1 MVNKSIIKRFLELS
15 LNPVPVKKDSKVP
28 IRIDHNSSF
37 QEHEIE
43 EFDWK
48 NLDVGISTGF
58 SSMGLEVIDFDLK
71 NAENPEQFINDFE
84 KQIPTELFDKLVR
97 QSTPS
102 GGFHYI
108 YRSEKIESNQK
119 LARNKKGAAI
129 IETRGIG
136 GYIKCFPSEG
146 YKIISNN
153 RFDNIP
159 YLTEAERNFLIT
171 ISKQKDELI
180 LQDYHKRLSDEDKDY
195 LSRFPDYNN
204 NEEIGI
210 GLLEEA
216 GWTFHSDNGVWYNM
230 TRPNSKS
237 GDLHGGYNREGMF
250 FQVFSTAQGV
260 FEERRGYNNHA
271 IYAELKCGGDY
282 RKAYAKLYEEGWGSE
297 EVVEEETNF
306 EFVSSYEEENE
317 YLEQARKG
325 EIPLGVSLGWSDLD
339 KHFKLKKNTFYF
351 WLGLDNIGKSTILSS
366 IVCATNILHG
376 FKWGI
381 SSPEAIVANT
391 RRTLIEAEAGRPINE
406 ISKEEYAFL
415 LERSRSNFHII
426 RNSKHYTIEEIL
438 EKGKLLY
445 QKQGIDF
452 LVLDPYSFYS
462 GSGSYS
468 DDVDVLSKIR
478 VFTQKYC
485 SVIVVDHPYSN
496 FTRNEKDSSGFLKI
510 PRKYDAAGGNIKAN
524 KCDDFICFHRIINH
538 PDPDVRRTVQICV
551 DKVKDKFTGGEPHP
565 DGEWDELIW
574 ERRNDFL
581 GYWDSQ
587 GNNPMYAARASK
599 LGIQEKIKRMTAE
612 EAFL

>member
-1 MVNKSIIKRFLELS
+1 MVKKSIINRFLEIS

-28 IRIDHNSSF
+28 IRKDHNSSF
-37 QEHEIE
+37 SENEIE
-43 EFDWK
+43 EYDWK
-48 NLDVGISTGF
+48 NLDIGISTGF

-71 NAENPEQFINDFE
+71 NTENPKQFMLDFE
-84 KQIPTELFDKLVR
+84 KQIPTELFNKLVR

-119 LARNKKGAAI
+119 LARNKKGSAI

-146 YKIISNN
+146 YEIVSKNS
-153 RFDNIP
+153 FDKIP
-159 YLTEAERNFLIT
+159 YLTEDERNFLII

-180 LQDYHKRLSDEDKDY
+180 LQDHRKRLSDEDKDY
-195 LSRFPDYNN
+195 LSRFPDYND

-216 GWTFHSDNGVWYNM
+216 GWTFHSENGDWYNM
-230 TRPNSKS
+230 TRPDSLS
-237 GDLHGGYNREGMF
+237 GELHGGYNREGMF
-250 FQVFSTAQGV
+250 FQVFSTAQDV

-271 IYAELKCGGDY
+271 IFAELKCEGNY
-282 RKAYAKLYEEGWGSE
+282 KKAYAKLYEDGWGVQEPQE
-297 EVVEEETNF
+297 EGTF
-306 EFVSSYEEENE
+306 KFISSYEEENE

-325 EIPLGVSLGWSDLD
+325 EIPLGVSVGWRALD

-366 IVCATNILHG
+366 IMCATNILHG

-391 RRTLIEAEAGRPINE
+391 RRTLIEAEAGKPINK
-406 ISKEEYAFL
+406 ILKKEYDIL
-415 LERSRSNFHII
+415 LERSRNNFYII
-426 RNSKHYTIEEIL
+426 RNTKHYTIEEIL

-462 GSGSYS
+462 GSGHYT
-468 DDVDVLSKIR
+468 DDVEVLSKIR
-478 VFTQKYC
+478 VFSQKYC

-496 FTRNEKDSSGFLKI
+496 FTRNEKDINGFLKI
-510 PRKYDAAGGNIKAN
+510 PRKYDAAGGSVKAN

-538 PDPDVRRTVQICV
+538 PDPDVRKTVQICV
-551 DKVKDKFTGGEPHP
+551 DKVKDKFTGGEPHS

-581 GYWDSQ
+581 GYWDAE
-587 GNNPMYAARASK
+587 GNNPMYAAQVSK
-599 LGIQEKIKRMTAE
+599 LGVRAQMKHLSPE
-612 EAFL
+612 EAF